1 MNLNL
6 KFYILYAIIYGLILL
21 IGEGSYRF
29 LRVKPEWSRN
39 FSHLSAGLI
48 SLPYPW
54 IFTSHWWVLLLA
66 LQSSLVL
73 FLTRNLNLLPSHHIS
88 GSKSAGSYLFFA
100 SIYLSFLAFSFL
112 NNPFFFVLPI
122 LVLSV
127 SDVMA
132 ALVGRKLGKPPRGKL
147 GRIPRDNKTWAGS
160 IAFFI
165 SSLIIV
171 SVAYMYYWQVGVFH
185 ALLIALVISL
195 ATSLAEAVSTKGY
208 DNIFIPLTA
217 LLIMY
222 LEASVS

>member
-1 MNLNL
+1 MNVNL
-6 KFYILYAIIYGLILL
+6 KFYIVYAIVYGLILL

-39 FSHLSAGLI
+39 FSHLSAGLV

-73 FLTRNLNLLPSHHIS
+73 YLTRNLNLLPSHHLS
-88 GSKSAGSYLFFA
+88 ESKSAGSYLFFL
-100 SIYLSFLAFSFL
+100 SIYLCFFASSFL
-112 NNPFFFVLPI
+112 NNPFFFVLPL

-132 ALVGRKLGKPPRGKL
+132 ALVGRKLGNPSRGIQS
-147 GRIPRDNKTWAGS
+147 RILRDKKTGAGS

-171 SVAYMYYWQVGVFH
+171 SVAYIYYWQVSFFY
-185 ALLIALVISL
+185 ALLMALVISL
-195 ATSLAEAVSTKGY
+195 ATTLVEALSSKGY
-208 DNIFIPLTA
+208 DNFFVPLTT

-222 LEASVS
+222 LESLL